1 MAHRS
6 HAENRPVIPAAAAD
20 RVGDDAALLVGL
32 AARDQTAME
41 RLYDRYSPMVLAL
54 ALRVLHDRAPAE
66 ELLNDVF
73 MELWNRPERYDPSR
87 GGLLTYLLTLGRSR
101 AIDRLR
107 AQRSRAGTTLDEA
120 NTPETGASSGALRIE
135 DEEHRQCVAA
145 ALGQLPSDQRRA
157 IELAYFDDLSHS
169 QIAARLGRPLGTV
182 KTHVRQGLIR
192 LRELLRTLE
201 NDQRDATGG
210 QP

>member
-1 MAHRS
+1 MT
-6 HAENRPVIPAAAAD
+6 PAAAAD
-20 RVGDDAALLVGL
+20 RVGDDSALLAALV
-32 AARDQTAME
+32 ARDQTAMT

-54 ALRVLHDRAPAE
+54 ALRILRDRAPAE

-73 MELWNRPERYDPSR
+73 MELWSRPERYDPAR

-107 AQRSRAGTTLDEA
+107 AQRRQAGTTLDEA
-120 NTPETGASSGALRIE
+120 NSPESGEGSGAGLLKIE

-192 LRELLRTLE
+192 LRDLLRTLG
-201 NDQRDATGG
+201 NDHGEDQGRAGR